1 MVKSMVLGAEGGLEE
16 EENQTAITNDC
27 LSAQYHTALPN
38 MVLLAYTRFNIAC
51 DPNTTDP
58 PKLTYPGNCF
68 WWTQILVRLLV

>member
-38 MVLLAYTRFNIAC
+38 MVLLAYSRFN
-51 DPNTTDP
+51 T
-58 PKLTYPGNCF
+58 LTQ
-68 WWTQILVRLLV
+68 QILLS